1 MLYGTKNP
9 HGGDVY
15 GAELKLDFSAN
26 INPLGTPPGVVA
38 AIADAARHVRQ
49 YPDPYCRALTAAI
62 AAHEDVPER
71 YILCGSGA
79 AELIY
84 AYCDALRPVRSAELA
99 PTFSEY
105 GAAAAHFGARIAR
118 YPLTAPDFAPDGGLL
133 AFLEAQ
139 KPDVLFLCTPNNP
152 TGRTLPRGLLESVLA
167 LAARQGTRVLLDEC
181 FLDFTD
187 AESAKA
193 LLPRYPNLLIL
204 KAFTKSYA
212 LAGVRVG
219 YCLTADAALL
229 SAMAACTQPWNVSLL
244 AQAAGV
250 AALREQ
256 DWLARAK
263 EILTCERAYMTQGLT
278 QLSFS
283 VCPSEANYLL
293 FSAPVGLDAALL
305 REGIAIRSCAN
316 YAGLGAGWYRTAVRL
331 REENEAL
338 LDAMR
343 RVTEE

>member
-1 MLYGTKNP
+1 MSTNWYCGFRCAVPMRCPSCSDGNLLFMGYGT
-9 HGGDVY
+9 
-15 GAELKLDFSAN
+15 
-26 INPLGTPPGVVA
+26 
-38 AIADAARHVRQ
+38 Q
-49 YPDPYCRALTAAI
+49 RA
-62 AAHEDVPER
+62 
-71 YILCGSGA
+71 A
-79 AELIY
+79 AELEELVPGLRVLRMDTDTTRRKFSHEEILDSFRRG
-84 AYCDALRPVRSAELA
+84 DA
-99 PTFSEY
+99 
-105 GAAAAHFGARIAR
+105 
-118 YPLTAPDFAPDGGLL
+118 
-133 AFLEAQ
+133 
-139 KPDVLFLCTPNNP
+139 DVLLGTQMVTKGHDFPRVALAGVLNADASLYLDDYRAGERTFAMLTQLIGRAGRAGGDGVAVIQTTNP
-152 TGRTLPRGLLESVLA
+152 SSEVIA

-263 EILTCERAYMTQGLT
+263 EILTCERAYMTQELT
-278 QLSFS
+278 QLGFS

>member
-1 MLYGTKNP
+1 M
-9 HGGDVY
+9 
-15 GAELKLDFSAN
+15 
-26 INPLGTPPGVVA
+26 
-38 AIADAARHVRQ
+38 
-49 YPDPYCRALTAAI
+49 
-62 AAHEDVPER
+62 
-71 YILCGSGA
+71 
-79 AELIY
+79 
-84 AYCDALRPVRSAELA
+84 
-99 PTFSEY
+99 
-105 GAAAAHFGARIAR
+105 
-118 YPLTAPDFAPDGGLL
+118 
-133 AFLEAQ
+133 
-139 KPDVLFLCTPNNP
+139 
-152 TGRTLPRGLLESVLA
+152 LA

-187 AESAKA
+187 AERAKA